1 VVFTL
6 IISQLL
12 SCISALCGLVLP
24 SCNVAGD
31 VIVGAEGTSG
41 YISFLESSLYGGG
54 EVVSCVVSNDW
65 DLLWSKC
72 L

>member
-31 VIVGAEGTSG
+31 VKVGADGTFG
-41 YISFLESSLYGGG
+41 YISFLASSLYGGG
-54 EVVSCVVSNDW
+54 EVVSCVNSKDW
-65 DLLWSKC
+65 DRLWSNC
-72 L
+72 F

>member
-1 VVFTL
+1 MVFTL

-12 SCISALCGLVLP
+12 SCSSVLCGLVLP

-31 VIVGAEGTSG
+31 VIVGADGSFM
-41 YISFLESSLYGGG
+41 YLSFLASRLYGGG
-54 EVVSCVVSNDW
+54 EVVSCVNSKDW
-65 DLLWSKC
+65 DLLWSNC

>member
-1 VVFTL
+1 MVFTL

-12 SCISALCGLVLP
+12 LCIPALCGLDF
-24 SCNVAGD
+24 SNCNVAGD
-31 VIVGAEGTSG
+31 VIVGADGIFG
-41 YISFLESSLYGGG
+41 YISFLVSGLYGGG